1 VANAFAVSSPTTPPV
16 PILPKGKEKAKEKTH
31 FPQNNKK
38 GLKITSIIYTPFF
51 FNAVATPSFLSVVD
65 VLSAAPQSPPHPQ
78 C

>member
-1 VANAFAVSSPTTPPV
+1 V
-16 PILPKGKEKAKEKTH
+16 PILPKENEKAKTH
-31 FPQNNKK
+31 FPHNKKK
-38 GLKITSIIYTPFF
+38 GLKLTSIIYTSFF